1 MATLNYQKQNGIPCY
16 NLCSQKTNYIFI
28 IITSMTFSWSYE
40 GRVYRTQ
47 GVMGSKDRSLLAMSY
62 DFVLGNAYGGSSLG
76 DEERLT
82 SARIAR
88 YRGKEM

>member
-1 MATLNYQKQNGIPCY
+1 
-16 NLCSQKTNYIFI
+16 
-28 IITSMTFSWSYE
+28 MTFSWSYE
-40 GRVYRTQ
+40 GGVYGTQ

-62 DFVLGNAYGGSSLG
+62 DFVLGNAYGESSLG

>member
-1 MATLNYQKQNGIPCY
+1 MAFRVIICAV
-16 NLCSQKTNYIFI
+16 KTNYIFI
-28 IITSMTFSWSYE
+28 IITSMTFFWSYE

-76 DEERLT
+76 DEET
-82 SARIAR
+82 HKCTDCQI
-88 YRGKEM
+88 